1 MTESLSGDDTTSA
14 TDDSSVGF
22 GNRPEEFMHDL
33 GLDQSGGSDGVAEAG
48 AGDEADADAPDLDRA
63 DSRPADLDAGGTPL
77 AGDTGKHIDV
87 DREAT
92 GIPGAPGTAAGPDE
106 EMPD

>member
-1 MTESLSGDDTTSA
+1 MTDPLSGDDTTSA

-33 GLDQSGGSDGVAEAG
+33 HLDEDGG
-48 AGDEADADAPDLDRA
+48 ADADADA
-63 DSRPADLDAGGTPL
+63 DAAGSRDDQLDAGGTPIAAD
-77 AGDTGKHIDV
+77 AGSGIDV